1 MILRGKGNTRRE
13 RRKRNRHKTSVI
25 NISTS
30 RLVCGKSRIGEG
42 VSALEN
48 TSPDMAMLS
57 FLLEK

>member
-13 RRKRNRHKTSVI
+13 RRKRHRHKTSVI

-30 RLVCGKSRIGEG
+30 RLVWGESRIRER
-42 VSALEN
+42 VRALEN
-48 TSPDMAMLS
+48 TLSDLAMLS